1 MSKNTKVWNV
11 PEGYELDKEQSTET
25 KVVLKK
31 IDDKRVD
38 SWQEYCKLMKDKDSC
53 FVDMNGNIRTTHFLA
68 TAAVGEFEYKEDAV
82 AFAALYKLIC
92 LRRNWVGNWKP
103 DWKDG
108 DDPKHIIVIDRNSV
122 KIGVRR
128 CVNSPLAF
136 PTEELCEAFLATFKD
151 LLEQAK
157 PLL

>member
-31 IDDKRVD
+31 IEDKRVD
-38 SWQEYCKLMKDKDSC
+38 SWQEYCELMKDKDSC

-68 TAAVGEFEYKEDAV
+68 TAAVGEFEDKEDAV

-92 LRRNWVGNWKP
+92 LRKNWIGDWKP
-103 DWKDG
+103 DWKG
-108 DDPKHIIVIDRNSV
+108 SDPKLIIVNNRNCIKS
-122 KIGVRR
+122 GVSYH
-128 CVNSPLAF
+128 VNSPLSF
-136 PTEELCEAFLATFKD
+136 PTEELREAFINTFKD
-151 LLEQAK
+151 LLEQAR

>member
-31 IDDKRVD
+31 IEDKRVD

-68 TAAVGEFEYKEDAV
+68 TAAVGEFEDKEDAV

-92 LRRNWVGNWKP
+92 LRRNWIGNWMP
-103 DWKDG
+103 DWTRISY
-108 DDPKHIIVIDRNSV
+108 KHTIVTRDNKVCKGSNTDMGRLMS
-122 KIGVRR
+122 
-128 CVNSPLAF
+128 F
-136 PTEELCEAFLATFKD
+136 PTIQMRDEFFDTFRD
-151 LLEQAK
+151 LLEIAK

>member
-31 IDDKRVD
+31 IEDKRVD

-103 DWKDG
+103 DWTNKDQMKFSIARVNKG
-108 DDPKHIIVIDRNSV
+108 
-122 KIGVRR
+122 IGVGENQTVSR
-128 CVNSPLAF
+128 SMSF
-136 PTEELCEAFLATFKD
+136 PTKEMRDKFFDTFRD
-151 LLEQAK
+151 LLDEAES
-157 PLL
+157 LL